1 MYLAS
6 LRLHGTP
13 TKILLCPNFIQIAH
27 VGDGLKPLKNKVGFY
42 TLSNIEFFRYN
53 LLHLNSI
60 TNVII
65 LQVQREARA

>member
-42 TLSNIEFFRYN
+42 TLSNIEF
-53 LLHLNSI
+53 LD
-60 TNVII
+60 II
-65 LQVQREARA
+65 YYI